1 MVEVLGA
8 IGSLTVVVLLIVM
21 AVLLVAA
28 VAMVTFVMMAAVMM
42 NWRGVWRRLGRGDR
56 GLELKLSGSAVPA
69 RRRAELRGGTPRV
82 RRRFRLGVRPAE
94 RGHLHRVRLRD
105 HRPSERHSKI

>member
-21 AVLLVAA
+21 AVLLVA
-28 VAMVTFVMMAAVMM
+28 VIAMVTFVTMAAVML
-42 NWRGVWRRLGRGDR
+42 NWRGMRRRLGRGGA

-69 RRRAELRGGTPRV
+69 RRRAELSGGTPRV
-82 RRRFRLGVRPAE
+82 RRRFRLGARPAE
-94 RGHLHRVRLRD
+94 RGHPHRVRLRD
-105 HRPSERHSKI
+105 RRPAERHSKI